1 MTARLKPG
9 VIKSSRAEAL
19 RFGVIKVRE
28 LLARRKSPQMSVAL
42 IELDGTNEAVKNKDC
57 DAAYYVLE
65 GNGTFTVG
73 EGEKLD
79 VYNVG
84 KGDLVVI
91 PKGTF
96 YQDSGKMTMLSFCTP
111 AFAPE
116 QVERTG
122 KRS

>member
-9 VIKSSRAEAL
+9 VIKSSKAEAL
-19 RFGVIKVRE
+19 RLGVIKVRE

-57 DAAYYVLE
+57 DATYYVLE
-65 GNGTFTVG
+65 GNGTFTIG

-79 VYNVG
+79 VYNVE

-91 PKGTF
+91 PKGTL
-96 YQDSGKMTMLSFCTP
+96 YQDSGKMIMLSFCTP
-111 AFAPE
+111 AFDPE
-116 QVERTG
+116 QVERIG